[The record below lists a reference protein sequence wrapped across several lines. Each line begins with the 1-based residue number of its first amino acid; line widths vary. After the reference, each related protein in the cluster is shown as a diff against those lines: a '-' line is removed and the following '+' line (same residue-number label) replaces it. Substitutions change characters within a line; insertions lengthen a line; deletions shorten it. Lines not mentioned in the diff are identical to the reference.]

1 MADPRDAACPGLAS
15 EARAETPSNHHD
27 DNKATARARAW
38 RASPSLAER
47 LEAFPDARNN
57 YVTVMPYGLTLAEL
71 RAEWRRCASAGWQA
85 WELAKRFP
93 VPQGVAR

>member
-1 MADPRDAACPGLAS
+1 MIDLRNATGPGGES
-15 EARAETPSNHHD
+15 EARAKTPSNHHHD
-27 DNKATARARAW
+27 DKATASTRPW
-38 RASPSLAER
+38 RVSPSLAER

-57 YVTVMPYGLTLAEL
+57 YVTAMPYGLTLAEL